1 MSLFDGLCC
10 VAYVLFLLGEAQ
22 NFWGSVPA
30 KSLWVMVLA
39 VTTDFFITV
48 VPNPGCKS
56 LAINI
61 GSSPEIITAIVLCVV
76 VWLTFL
82 GAVFVRLMGRMTLFF
97 VLLVATKLLWFVDL
111 VLFFYGVYNFR
122 A

>member
-1 MSLFDGLCC
+1 MSFFDGLCC

-22 NFWGSVPA
+22 SFRGSAPST
-30 KSLWVMVLA
+30 SLWVMVFA
-39 VTTDFFITV
+39 VTADFFTTV

-56 LAINI
+56 VAINI

-76 VWLTFL
+76 AWLTFL

-122 A
+122 V